1 MEATMCLADA
11 TPMKDTLLI
20 PMKPLGLAAA
30 IATCSATAKTH
41 HTSVG
46 TFAMS
51 QNFWV

>member
-1 MEATMCLADA
+1 MEAIMYQADA
-11 TPMKDTLLI
+11 TPMKDTLLT
-20 PMKPLGLAAA
+20 PMKTLGLVAA
-30 IATCSATAKTH
+30 IATCSAMAKTR